1 MEHDFILQ
9 RVVQER
15 AIVVSVTITLI
26 EYIGIQWLTP
36 AQYYNKLLFVHCKY
50 SNITK
55 RQPLQIAFIA
65 IIFKYR
71 SRQTLRILNNLKK
84 KTHFFENCHQKLTFS
99 LNF

>member
-36 AQYYNKLLFVHCKY
+36 AQYYNKLLFVHASILTLLNVSRYK
-50 SNITK
+50 SHL
-55 RQPLQIAFIA
+55 LQ
-65 IIFKYR
+65 
-71 SRQTLRILNNLKK
+71 
-84 KTHFFENCHQKLTFS
+84 
-99 LNF
+99 